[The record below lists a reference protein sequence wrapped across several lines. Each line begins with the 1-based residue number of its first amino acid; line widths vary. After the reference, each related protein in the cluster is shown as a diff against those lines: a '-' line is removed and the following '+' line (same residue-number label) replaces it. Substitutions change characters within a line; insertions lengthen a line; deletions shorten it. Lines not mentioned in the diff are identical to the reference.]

1 MPRSVYVTVKTVPKK
16 GSTALGKNQP
26 WFIDGDLPPRQT
38 LAPQHGRDTCT
49 FNGAKLP
56 PRATHSTQDGEG
68 CLCNLVFRL
77 SLDAVKGDVKD
88 VREPQPK
95 RRAVVSVA
103 RVLDEVGGAQ
113 FFSASTM
120 S

>member
-1 MPRSVYVTVKTVPKK
+1 MNT
-16 GSTALGKNQP
+16 
-26 WFIDGDLPPRQT
+26 I
-38 LAPQHGRDTCT
+38 
-49 FNGAKLP
+49 
-56 PRATHSTQDGEG
+56 
-68 CLCNLVFRL
+68 
-77 SLDAVKGDVKD
+77 VKGDVKD

-113 FFSASTM
+113 IFSASTM